1 MWHRPKPSKLA
12 RRPLRSSEI
21 AQTVEL
27 WCIAALLCACRDLS
41 SNAERTR
48 DEIASAMTDLG
59 LLSVE
64 DDEIFTPKPDMATLR
79 RTLRDRAIFVRR
91 TRREIADP
99 TLDNVARLSGM
110 LGLDEQ
116 ERALL
121 GLLVLCKASR
131 AVERCMTLAAHAAAD
146 SREQMMQM
154 LADILD
160 IDARTLNRVASPRGL
175 MTRAGLLKHEWDNI
189 SHGWLGLSVESDLAS
204 VLSEPDADEE
214 SLLTL
219 LAPRAPQ
226 TQLGPNDYAY
236 MNEDLDLLVD
246 LVRNALLQRQQG
258 VNVLL
263 HGPPGTGKT
272 ELARLVAARAHA
284 ELRMVPTRDAYSS
297 LSANRMKAYATAQ
310 HLLSKSAQTVLLFD
324 EVEDAFPYDASSLFG
339 VRVRSTH
346 DKAWVNGLLESNA
359 VPAVWISNHIEHLDP
374 ALLRRFTVEL
384 EVRPFPLATREA
396 MARRVARSA
405 HVPAQLEREWIE
417 RVAANERVTPAALAR
432 FEHAATL
439 AGLPDAATSDARVK
453 RLTQMCGLNLGAT
466 ARAPQQAEVFDT
478 QLART
483 NVELDAVVD
492 GLRRRGRGSV
502 LMYGAPGTGKT
513 AFAYHVGRTLDRPV
527 HHIRASSLL
536 DPYVG
541 ATEHKMAEMFERARA
556 EGAVLLL
563 DEADTFF
570 ASRHDAK
577 QRWEVSQT
585 NELLMQ
591 SEAADCIF
599 MCTTN
604 LVDRIDAAAFRRF
617 DLRIR
622 FEQADPL
629 AVTRLVARTL
639 ERLGAAPLSLDTL
652 GARLGDLRGVSAGD
666 VAAVTR
672 QFELLGSAPT
682 PEALAEALRED
693 ARLRGVRG
701 GAGRTDGR
709 IGF

>member
-1 MWHRPKPSKLA
+1 MWHRPKPSKFA

-48 DEIASAMTDLG
+48 DEIASALTDLG
-59 LLSVE
+59 LLGIE
-64 DDEIFTPKPDMATLR
+64 DDEIFKPKTDMATLR
-79 RTLRDRAIFVRR
+79 RTLRDRALIVRR

-121 GLLVLCKASR
+121 GLLVLCKTSR
-131 AVERCMTLAAHAAAD
+131 VMERCMTLAAHAAAD

-175 MTRAGLLKHEWDNI
+175 LTRAGLLKHEWDNI
-189 SHGWLGLSVESDLAS
+189 SHGWLGLSVESDLAG

-246 LVRNALLQRQQG
+246 LLRNALLQRQLG

-272 ELARLVAARAHA
+272 ELARLVAARAGA
-284 ELRMVPTRDAYSS
+284 ELRMVPTRDAYSP
-297 LSANRMKAYATAQ
+297 LSANRMNAYATAQ

-359 VPAVWISNHIEHLDP
+359 VPAVWISNHTEHLDP

-384 EVRPFPLATREA
+384 EVRPFPIATREA
-396 MARRVARSA
+396 MARRVAES
-405 HVPAQLEREWIE
+405 AQLPAPLDHDWVK
-417 RVAANERVTPAALAR
+417 RVAANERITPAALAR
-432 FEHAATL
+432 FERAARLSGL
-439 AGLPDAATSDARVK
+439 AEADALEPRLK
-453 RLTQMCGLNLGAT
+453 RLTQMCGLNLGA
-466 ARAPQQAEVFDT
+466 AAQAPQQVEAYDT

-483 NVELDAVVD
+483 NVELDAVVE

-502 LMYGAPGTGKT
+502 FMYGAPGTGKT
-513 AFAYHVGRTLDRPV
+513 AFAYHVGRALGRPV

-541 ATEHKMAEMFERARA
+541 MTERKMAEMFERARA

-570 ASRHDAK
+570 SSRADAR

-604 LVDRIDAAAFRRF
+604 LIERIDAAAFRRF
-617 DLRIR
+617 DVRIK
-622 FEQADPL
+622 FEQADPF
-629 AVTRLVARTL
+629 AVVRLIARAL
-639 ERLGAAPLSLDTL
+639 QQLGAEPLALEDL
-652 GARLGDLRGVSAGD
+652 AARLGDLRGVSAGD
-666 VAAVTR
+666 VVAITR
-672 QFELLGSAPT
+672 QFELLARAPT

-701 GAGRTDGR
+701 GAGQGAGR